1 MNSTQ
6 FYSNLFLISLYLI
19 LWLGITIYSLTLNKG
34 TMNYEYHQSP
44 FSKAILTSVF
54 VGFFAT
60 VVCLIYNIIFRE
72 RTGYQPAD
80 FINVSSLIFVVNL
93 IFLIIGLLYFAFLK
107 FGKRGNAVF
116 EIVFGALIVFCVWRA
131 AHAHMQNNP
140 TLTSQFRAL
149 LIGTIIIMGVGI
161 ELVPLLFHN
170 KKFEDAVL

>member
-1 MNSTQ
+1 
-6 FYSNLFLISLYLI
+6 
-19 LWLGITIYSLTLNKG
+19 
-34 TMNYEYHQSP
+34 MNYEYHQSP

-54 VGFFAT
+54 IGFFAT

-107 FGKRGNAVF
+107 FGKRGSAVF
-116 EIVFGALIVFCVWRA
+116 EIVFGVLIVFCVWRA
-131 AHAHMQNNP
+131 AHAHMQNSP
-140 TLTSQFRAL
+140 TLTSEFRTL